1 MNCMKEKNHCSCLT
15 LLKVA
20 LILFLLL
27 HDTDMWREGIGV
39 SMCVVV
45 IQRNVCVCA
54 CVVKCFLFSSLHI
67 S

>member
-1 MNCMKEKNHCSCLT
+1 MKEKNHCSCLT

-45 IQRNVCVCA
+45 IQRNVCVC
-54 CVVKCFLFSSLHI
+54 VRVW
-67 S
+67 